1 MQPRVIVGTNHGLYE
16 LGERQELRLEGHRV
30 SALVRQGG
38 SQWAV
43 IDDTA
48 IWRAT
53 DGGEWQQVADSGSQR
68 VNCILPQEGCALVGT
83 ADAHL
88 FILRNGE
95 LSRIH
100 AFDEAP
106 GRDTWTTPSGAPPD
120 TRSLAIDADGVIYAN
135 VHVGGVVRTA
145 DVDGAWE
152 PTIDVDADVHE
163 IVFDASS
170 GSLFAASA
178 IGLASSDDGGGTW
191 SFYTEGLHGIYQR
204 AVAVAGEAILV
215 TASTGPRSDRAA
227 IFSKPVRKAEPFT
240 KCENGLPKWFPSN
253 INTFCL
259 SAASDAAAFGTSEG
273 EVYLSIDQGVSWNR
287 IVESLPAVQAI
298 LVI

>member
-215 TASTGPRSDRAA
+215 TASTRPTFLTELP
-227 IFSKPVRKAEPFT
+227 FSASPYGRQNHSPNARMV
-240 KCENGLPKWFPSN
+240 
-253 INTFCL
+253 CL
-259 SAASDAAAFGTSEG
+259 SGFHLTSTRSACPLRVTPPPSGHLREKFTCP
-273 EVYLSIDQGVSWNR
+273 LIK
-287 IVESLPAVQAI
+287 A
-298 LVI
+298 

>member
-135 VHVGGVVRTA
+135 VHVGGLCALLTWTVHGSQPSTSTRTSTKSFSM
-145 DVDGAWE
+145 
-152 PTIDVDADVHE
+152 PRLVHC
-163 IVFDASS
+163 SRP
-170 GSLFAASA
+170 L
-178 IGLASSDDGGGTW
+178 
-191 SFYTEGLHGIYQR
+191 R
-204 AVAVAGEAILV
+204 
-215 TASTGPRSDRAA
+215 
-227 IFSKPVRKAEPFT
+227 
-240 KCENGLPKWFPSN
+240 
-253 INTFCL
+253 
-259 SAASDAAAFGTSEG
+259 
-273 EVYLSIDQGVSWNR
+273 
-287 IVESLPAVQAI
+287 
-298 LVI
+298 

>member
-1 MQPRVIVGTNHGLYE
+1 MTPQSGAPRTEASGNRSQTRAPSASTAYYRRRDARSLVPPTRTCSYFVTESYLESTHSTRRRGVI
-16 LGERQELRLEGHRV
+16 LGPPHRV
-30 SALVRQGG
+30 
-38 SQWAV
+38 
-43 IDDTA
+43 
-48 IWRAT
+48 
-53 DGGEWQQVADSGSQR
+53 
-68 VNCILPQEGCALVGT
+68 
-83 ADAHL
+83 
-88 FILRNGE
+88 
-95 LSRIH
+95 
-100 AFDEAP
+100 
-106 GRDTWTTPSGAPPD
+106 APPD